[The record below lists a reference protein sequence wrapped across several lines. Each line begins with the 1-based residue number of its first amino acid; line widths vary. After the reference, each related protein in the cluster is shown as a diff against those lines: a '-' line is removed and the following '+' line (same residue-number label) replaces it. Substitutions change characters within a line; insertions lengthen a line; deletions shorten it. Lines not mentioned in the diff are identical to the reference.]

1 MLVMFTHGGTAETV
15 EIMCHIA
22 NLQLIVAGA
31 ILFWLLEGAGAKISK
46 VLVLVLVYVFDAMV
60 SIFLAFIFGR
70 ALLFHYCT
78 HEGRSQHSVA
88 DMRVHCYAL
97 LNFGVSL
104 SLEDLPI
111 QRKPA
116 KAFFPSNVPFF
127 AEGRPDG
134 ARKYGKMRPK
144 YGNIVQFDTTLWDL
158 NPKPCLARPKP

>member
-70 ALLFHYCT
+70 ALLFHFCT

-116 KAFFPSNVPFF
+116 KAFFSSNVPFF

-144 YGNIVQFDTTLWDL
+144 YGNIVQFDTTL
-158 NPKPCLARPKP
+158 